1 MGLKISMNK
10 YISLVEMVG
19 KKIIEEEINDVESE
33 FEPGV
38 AIPVERVD
46 KLQKLITKRI
56 TKNLMNLIV
65 KKDLFQP
72 EYVWRRS
79 SFDSGLYVRKRKDP
93 DQMDIPTQY
102 LNVRKLLPN
111 LRDMIEEE
119 IHKILNK
126 KREWNKC

>member
-1 MGLKISMNK
+1 MNK